1 MRGVPAQPRTDWHDV
16 VFTSG
21 PEAHGDGSP
30 HIMTA

>member
-21 PEAHGDGSP
+21 PEAHGGSSR
-30 HIMTA
+30 IMTA